1 MMMRSRNTL
10 GVNERDYDDEIEEY
24 LRRKRE
30 KFNNDEDE
38 TFFMTAKQTRWSLG

>member
-1 MMMRSRNTL
+1 MIMRNTL

-30 KFNNDEDE
+30 
-38 TFFMTAKQTRWSLG
+38 RL

>member
-1 MMMRSRNTL
+1 MREIMMMRSRNTL

-30 KFNNDEDE
+30 
-38 TFFMTAKQTRWSLG
+38 RL

>member
-10 GVNERDYDDEIEEY
+10 GVNERDDDDEIEEY

-30 KFNNDEDE
+30 
-38 TFFMTAKQTRWSLG
+38 RL

>member
-10 GVNERDYDDEIEEY
+10 GVNERDYDDDEIEEY

-30 KFNNDEDE
+30 
-38 TFFMTAKQTRWSLG
+38 RL

>member
-1 MMMRSRNTL
+1 MMMRSRNTLGVNERDYDDEIEDTL

-30 KFNNDEDE
+30 
-38 TFFMTAKQTRWSLG
+38 RL